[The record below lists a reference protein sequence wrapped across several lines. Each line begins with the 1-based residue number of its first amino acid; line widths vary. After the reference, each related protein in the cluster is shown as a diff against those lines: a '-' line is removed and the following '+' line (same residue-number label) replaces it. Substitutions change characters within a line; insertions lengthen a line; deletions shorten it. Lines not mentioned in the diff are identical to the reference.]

1 MLERGG
7 LSVTDRGGKEA
18 ASHEP
23 QGAAEGL
30 LTAQQGRVP
39 GWLSVA
45 ERLSP
50 SRNRGTGGQNR
61 R

>member
-7 LSVTDRGGKEA
+7 LSVTDRGGKDD

-50 SRNRGTGGQNR
+50 SRN
-61 R
+61 